1 MSVKFRTV
9 KRKNLQDPTAPP
21 KNYAIVHAQ
30 EVTDID
36 GLSALISDKSTIS
49 RPDVYAVIMALLETI
64 ISELQAGRAVKLGKL
79 GSFSISVNSEGIET
93 AEEVTAS
100 LIKKA
105 RVVYRPGMEIKDMLK
120 VLRYEKS

>member
-1 MSVKFRTV
+1 MSVKFRSI

-21 KNYAIVHAQ
+21 KNYAIAHSQ

-49 RPDVYAVIMALLETI
+49 RPDVYAVIMALLESI
-64 ISELQAGRAVKLGKL
+64 IKELEAGRAVQLGKL
-79 GSFSISVNSEGIET
+79 GTFSISVNSEGIDA
-93 AEEVTAS
+93 AEEVTGA

-105 RVVYRPGMEIKDMLK
+105 RVVYRPGMEIRDMLK
-120 VLRYEKS
+120 VLKYEKS